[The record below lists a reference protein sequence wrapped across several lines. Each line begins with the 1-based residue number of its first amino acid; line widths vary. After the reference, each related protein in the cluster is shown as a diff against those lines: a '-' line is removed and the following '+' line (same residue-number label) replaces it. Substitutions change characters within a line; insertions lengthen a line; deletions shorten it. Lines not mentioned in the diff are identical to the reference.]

1 MEFLLK
7 YEDEILKCL
16 LSFKKTGKKK
26 KGIFHWIWK
35 YNMMLDCFEDVH
47 ILSDDF
53 MSIVLYLENV
63 SETPSLSKKFIRGD
77 TSSSDVASQM

>member
-1 MEFLLK
+1 
-7 YEDEILKCL
+7 
-16 LSFKKTGKKK
+16 
-26 KGIFHWIWK
+26 
-35 YNMMLDCFEDVH
+35 MLDCFEDVH